1 MIVFGFIL
9 SLSLAQQTA
18 PAPAAPAAPAP
29 SVSEPA
35 NEDNRMV
42 CRRERVV
49 GSNRPQKVCLTRQQW
64 QEQRDNSRQMMDR
77 TSPGRGEELPS
88 NRAG

>member
-9 SLSLAQQTA
+9 SLSSAQQTA
-18 PAPAAPAAPAP
+18 PAPAAPAP

>member
-1 MIVFGFIL
+1 MMIAFGMML
-9 SLSLAQQTA
+9 SLTIAQQ
-18 PAPAAPAAPAP
+18 PDPSPAAPVT
-29 SVSEPA
+29 SISEPSS
-35 NEDNRMV
+35 NRDENRMV

-49 GSNRPQKVCLTRQQW
+49 GSNRPQKICLTRQQW

>member
-1 MIVFGFIL
+1 MIAFGITL
-9 SLSLAQQTA
+9 LLTIAQQ
-18 PAPAAPAAPAP
+18 PEPLPAAPTASI
-29 SVSEPA
+29 SVPTNNRDE
-35 NEDNRMV
+35 NRMV
-42 CRRERVV
+42 CRRERTV

>member
-1 MIVFGFIL
+1 MMIAFGMML
-9 SLSLAQQTA
+9 SLTLAQQ
-18 PAPAAPAAPAP
+18 PDPSPAAPPP
-29 SVSEPA
+29 SISSPT
-35 NEDNRMV
+35 NDREDSRIV

-49 GSNRPQKVCLTRQQW
+49 GSNRPQKICLTRQQW
-64 QEQRDNSRQMMDR
+64 QEQRDSSRQMMDR

>member
-1 MIVFGFIL
+1 MIIAFGMVL
-9 SLSLAQQTA
+9 SLLLAQQSATA
-18 PAPAAPAAPAP
+18 PVAPTP
-29 SVSEPA
+29 SISEPT
-35 NEDNRMV
+35 NEDNRIV

-49 GSNRPQKVCLTRQQW
+49 GSNRPQKICLTRQQW

-88 NRAG
+88 NRGA